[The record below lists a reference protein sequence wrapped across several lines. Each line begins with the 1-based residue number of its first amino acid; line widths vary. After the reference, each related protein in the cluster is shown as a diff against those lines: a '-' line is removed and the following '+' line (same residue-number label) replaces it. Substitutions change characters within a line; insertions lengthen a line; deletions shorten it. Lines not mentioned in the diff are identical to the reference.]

1 MTSTGIGMIRM
12 SIKQTGNQKR
22 RDLREGEKER
32 GSEGRESTSE
42 KCLCLVIWK
51 KKQGLRVTQREK

>member
-1 MTSTGIGMIRM
+1 MIRM